1 VSETDASKAAT
12 ADHTVA
18 QLDRPDGHAVRLNS
32 LDPAIAAEEVDS
44 ESTSIGSDLWPF
56 GLKYPHRPAGLL
68 LVCRPSTTE
77 AVAAVLTYASG
88 AGLTVL
94 VVGGGSNVV
103 GALDTRADILLSTER
118 LVGVR
123 DLDDV
128 SQVVTVGAGTN
139 AAELEAELTG
149 RGLTLGIYPQS
160 LRISTIGGWVATR
173 ATGTYSARYGGVEKS
188 IVGAVAVSADGGIH
202 RIGPRVR
209 PGGGLDALSLLL
221 GTEGS
226 LAVVT
231 EVTLAVRRVLDE
243 RRIAASFPTFEAGL
257 RAQRELVQRELPI
270 GLLRLYNERESDVI
284 LPADLAGTGI
294 ALLSVTV
301 TGEGDFLDAAEAIVV
316 KTLAE
321 CGGSGLPSTAADSW
335 FDHRYSAETLMQTRN
350 EPPLIFFDT
359 IEVSVPWSGAE
370 EAAAE
375 LEATMPGRCT
385 TFHMHSSH
393 VYPTGTCLYMILYID
408 GTDEADLRS
417 KWDAC
422 WTGAIEIVQR
432 HGGTFG
438 HHHGVGTLRAGY
450 YAATADGQL
459 HTTIKSGLDPHGTL
473 RTRSLEPS
481 SVLDAPH
488 GW

>member
-1 VSETDASKAAT
+1 MSKTDASNPAT
-12 ADHTVA
+12 VDRTVA
-18 QLDRPDGHAVRLNS
+18 RLDRSSDHAALLNS

-56 GLKYPHRPAGLL
+56 ALKYVRRQSGRL
-68 LVCRPSTTE
+68 LVCRPATTE

-103 GALDTRADILLSTER
+103 GALDTEADILLSTER

-139 AAELEAELTG
+139 AADLEAELNS
-149 RGLTLGIYPQS
+149 RSLTLGIYPQS

-173 ATGTYSARYGGVEKS
+173 ATGTYSARYGGIEKS
-188 IVGAVAVSADGGIH
+188 IVGAVAVAADGGIH
-202 RIGPRVR
+202 RIAPRVR

-226 LAVVT
+226 LAVIT
-231 EVTLAVRRVLDE
+231 EVTLTARRVLDE
-243 RRIAASFPTFEAGL
+243 RRIAASFPTFAAGL

-284 LPADLAGTGI
+284 LPAELAGTGVV
-294 ALLSVTV
+294 LLSVTV
-301 TGEGDFLDAAEAIVV
+301 TGEGDFLNAAEAIVV
-316 KTLAE
+316 TTLAE
-321 CGGSGLPSTAADSW
+321 CGGSSLPSTAADSW
-335 FDHRYSAETLMQTRN
+335 FNHRYSAETLMQTRN
-350 EPPLIFFDT
+350 EPQLTFFDT

-370 EAAAE
+370 GAAVE
-375 LEATMPGRCT
+375 LEATMPGHCT

-393 VYPTGTCLYMILYID
+393 VYQTGTCLYMILYID
-408 GTDEADLRS
+408 GVDESDLRA
-417 KWDAC
+417 KWEAC
-422 WTGAIEIVQR
+422 WSGAIDIVQR
-432 HGGTFG
+432 HGGAFG

-450 YAATADGQL
+450 YAATADGRL
-459 HTTIKSGLDPHGTL
+459 HAALKSGLDPLGTL
-473 RTRSLEPS
+473 RARALERS
-481 SVLDAPH
+481 SVLDVA
-488 GW
+488 GE